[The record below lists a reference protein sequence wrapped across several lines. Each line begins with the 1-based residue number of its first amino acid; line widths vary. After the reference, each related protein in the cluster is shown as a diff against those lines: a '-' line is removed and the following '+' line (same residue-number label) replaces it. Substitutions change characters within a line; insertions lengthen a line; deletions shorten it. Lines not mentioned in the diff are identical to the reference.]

1 MKDGRR
7 KQENKQKQ
15 NQKKLTQKAKTDG
28 VIKKENGMYLRTESL
43 DQTFLPYEHHAEEI
57 EEKKKGKK
65 KNRITRQMK
74 SNLQKERL
82 INDVRYQE

>member
-43 DQTFLPYEHHAEEI
+43 DQTFLPYEHLAEEI
-57 EEKKKGKK
+57 EEKKKRKK
-65 KNRITRQMK
+65 EK
-74 SNLQKERL
+74 SDHKANEVQSAEREV
-82 INDVRYQE
+82 NHRC